1 MCISCCVAGKLSIKL
16 TTLAVIYIVSTTAAV
31 KAYRPKRISTLA
43 IAPSLTATTNIATT
57 KTSNIDHFPN
67 RCIQCKYL
75 PRCTPLC
82 CLALNNLY
90 RTPIF
95 NSGNTTLNPVIT
107 INKKYCCS
115 CNKPKA
121 PLNTE
126 KLFSNNKN
134 FVIVMI
140 GVTSPVIKTISVIAS
155 SILKRSVSVGKKC
168 AILIFDIP
176 IFHHSN
182 RGKQVVVNTR
192 QLNANKYYW
201 CILILHAKGHQSLIL

>member
-1 MCISCCVAGKLSIKL
+1 MCISCCSAGMLSIKL

-67 RCIQCKYL
+67 KCIQCKYL
-75 PRCTPLC
+75 SRCTPPC

-90 RTPIF
+90 STPIF

-121 PLNTE
+121 PLSTE
-126 KLFSNNKN
+126 KVFSNNKN
-134 FVIVMI
+134 FVIVII
-140 GVTSPVIKTISVIAS
+140 GVTSPAIKTTSVIARK
-155 SILKRSVSVGKKC
+155 ILKRKVCVGKKC
-168 AILIFDIP
+168 AILIFYIP

-182 RGKQVVVNTR
+182 RGTRVVVNAR
-192 QLNANKYYW
+192 QPKA
-201 CILILHAKGHQSLIL
+201 S